1 MPFAYHR
8 LMSSD
13 APRTRGSAEL
23 LALGLTALAVL
34 AADQL
39 TKALVAAA
47 LDVGERAQVVG
58 DLVVLWHV
66 QNRGAAFSLFQDASI
81 LFYVVT
87 IAALGMIAYFHRA
100 LAGRSPWLHLVL
112 GMVLGGTLGNLVDR
126 LRLGYVTDFVSVG
139 IGDLRWPTFNVADA
153 SIVVGILTLVGY
165 LTLVDPQRG
174 EARA

>member
-1 MPFAYHR
+1 
-8 LMSSD
+8 MSSD
-13 APRTRGSAEL
+13 APRTRGSTEM
-23 LALGLTALAVL
+23 LALAVTALAIL

-39 TKALVAAA
+39 TKALVVAA
-47 LDVGERAQVVG
+47 LDVGDRVEVLG

-87 IAALGMIAYFHRA
+87 LAAFGMIVYFHRT
-100 LAGRSPWLHLVL
+100 LAGRGPWLQLVL
-112 GMVLGGTLGNLVDR
+112 GAVLGGTLGNLIDR

-165 LTLVDPQRG
+165 LTLVDPQRH

>member
-1 MPFAYHR
+1 
-8 LMSSD
+8 MSSD
-13 APRTRGSAEL
+13 APRTRGSTEV
-23 LALGLTALAVL
+23 LALGLTALVVL

-39 TKALVAAA
+39 TKALVVAA
-47 LDVGERAQVVG
+47 LGVGERASVMG

-66 QNRGAAFSLFQDASI
+66 QNRGAAFSLFQDAAV

-87 IAALGMIAYFHRA
+87 LAAFGMIAYFHRA
-100 LAGRSPWLHLVL
+100 LAGRGPWLQLVL
-112 GMVLGGTLGNLVDR
+112 GAVLGGTLGNLIDR

>member
-1 MPFAYHR
+1 
-8 LMSSD
+8 MSID
-13 APRTRGSAEL
+13 APRTRASTEV

-39 TKALVAAA
+39 TKALIVAAI
-47 LDVGERAQVVG
+47 DVGDRVPALG

-66 QNRGAAFSLFQDASI
+66 QNRGAAFSLFQDAAL

-87 IAALGMIAYFHRA
+87 VAAFGLIAYFHRA
-100 LAGRSPWLHLVL
+100 LAGRGPWLQLVL
-112 GMVLGGTLGNLVDR
+112 GVVLGGTLGNLIDR

-165 LTLVDPQRG
+165 LTLRDPRSG
-174 EARA
+174 EAGA